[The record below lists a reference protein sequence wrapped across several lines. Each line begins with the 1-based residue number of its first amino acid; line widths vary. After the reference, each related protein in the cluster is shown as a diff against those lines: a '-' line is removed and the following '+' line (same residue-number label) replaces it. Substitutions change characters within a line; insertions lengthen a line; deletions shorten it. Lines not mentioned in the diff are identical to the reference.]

1 MVSPPPL
8 LLEFLRSS
16 GDPVTL
22 ADLGLE
28 FLEANGL
35 PMSNAVRPFRVE
47 VEPRQSKKGNTY
59 YSYEH
64 AKVPLPDGLD
74 TLLRVGGEVLDF
86 GPPRLSQAG
95 NLTREGRARITHH
108 GLDYDVL
115 AYLTEGSKPYW
126 IKVHAQKAP
135 GKKPTKPG
143 LVGGRIV

>member
-1 MVSPPPL
+1 MVKDSPL
-8 LLEFLRSS
+8 LLEFLRPDGST
-16 GDPVTL
+16 VTL

-35 PMSNAVRPFRVE
+35 PMMNAVRPFRVE
-47 VEPRQSKKGNTY
+47 VEPRTSKKGNTY

-74 TLLRVGGEVLDF
+74 TQLRVGGELLDF
-86 GPPRLSQAG
+86 EAPRLSQSG
-95 NLTREGRARITHH
+95 NLTREGRARITH
-108 GLDYDVL
+108 GSLDYDVL
-115 AYLTEGSKPYW
+115 AYLTEGKAPYW